1 MLYDKKLPSLKDK
14 IIQEEEERIER
25 ELKNKN
31 KRGISRASV
40 KKNKKK
46 KYEKKEK

>member
-1 MLYDKKLPSLKDK
+1 MLYDKRQPSLKDK
-14 IIQEEEERIER
+14 IIQDEEERTEQ

-40 KKNKKK
+40 KKTRKKIKKK
-46 KYEKKEK
+46 